1 MSSLQTGFHLET
13 FTWDAHLQNYNLRK
27 LVHLH
32 TILQEIM
39 LFADMIERK
48 EKENVTINL

>member
-1 MSSLQTGFHLET
+1 MEVEFTGNLHMGCSPSKLQFKE
-13 FTWDAHLQNYNLRK
+13 N
-27 LVHLH
+27 VHLH

-48 EKENVTINL
+48 EKENVTINLWD